1 MPEHNEKFMPDSR
14 ESLMLALEIIRDII
28 EDVKNNQPSSNAL
41 AAPWYNN
48 LKLSYVFLDEKDHY
62 NLKYGLEFVKHG
74 KIRELYDRFT
84 VNCANLLQ
92 IINIIKENYANK
104 EWKNDWIHD
113 TAFKG
118 ICNIPIEIPGLTC
131 PPMDSSPLSGVFL
144 LHCLYGDKLHIPGRD
159 HPDNKCEK
167 DDKCKKDK
175 ALKRIQA
182 NNAYY
187 SAFKSFAMSI
197 TELFEWPSVDNTDV
211 IKPLLRPSKKRAET
225 LYWIFSFCDNL
236 SDGLRLK
243 STLQKG
249 DIYYT
254 DITTIHTESQK
265 QFLLLQTLLYIH
277 LSDRAQYYFLLEEWG
292 ISNQLI
298 TSKRPAV
305 WLTNETAEFDLRRR
319 YLNHLVDD
327 DNPDIISLIYKRI
340 VFLHKAIFFLHY
352 HDFLFEIATFVKS
365 NVPITEY
372 RKEINDINKP
382 IGWHQGEYQFHE
394 LTKCEFSSSV
404 ACNWKKFYKENENL
418 LKKTFHELSDKQ
430 LEELWNI
437 AQIVFL
443 VINHQRYELN
453 LNDTPKL
460 TRKNRVKIIKSHE
473 FNANTY
479 MPEFF
484 STMIVCRM
492 LENLPAKR
500 FQIINFSN
508 LHKNTTGGS
517 IAKNLQTYVKE
528 SPILIPL
535 ISFLVK
541 WTNNVLL
548 TPFSQYDSQN
558 NHTENSEPIS
568 EALYQP

>member
-1 MPEHNEKFMPDSR
+1 MPEHNEKFMPDYK

-28 EDVKNNQPSSNAL
+28 EDIKNNPPSSNAL

-48 LKLSYVFLDEKDHY
+48 LKLSYVFLDEIKLSYVFLDEKDHY
-62 NLKYGLEFVKHG
+62 NLKYGLESVKHG

-104 EWKNDWIHD
+104 EWENDWIYD
-113 TAFKG
+113 TAFKE

-131 PPMDSSPLSGVFL
+131 PPMDSNPLSGVFL
-144 LHCLYGDKLHIPGRD
+144 LHCLYSNKFHIPERF
-159 HPDNKCEK
+159 HSNNPTENRQHDNEF
-167 DDKCKKDK
+167 
-175 ALKRIQA
+175 
-182 NNAYY
+182 Y
-187 SAFKSFAMSI
+187 SAFNSFATSI
-197 TELFEWPSVDNTDV
+197 IELLEWESVDDADV
-211 IKPLLRPSKKRAET
+211 IEPLLKPSNKRAET
-225 LYWIFSFCDNL
+225 LYWIYFFCDNL

-243 STLQKG
+243 STLQK
-249 DIYYT
+249 DDVYYT
-254 DITTIHTESQK
+254 DITAIHTESQK

-277 LSDRAQYYFLLEEWG
+277 LSDRAQNYFLQEEWG
-292 ISNQLI
+292 ISSQLI
-298 TSKRPAV
+298 TSRRPV
-305 WLTNETAEFDLRRR
+305 IWLTNETAEFDLRRR
-319 YLNHLVDD
+319 FLNRLADD

-352 HDFLFEIATFVKS
+352 QDFLFEIATFVKS

-404 ACNWKKFYKENENL
+404 ACNWKKFYEENENL

-437 AQIVFL
+437 AQTVFL

-484 STMIVCRM
+484 STIIVCRM
-492 LENLPAKR
+492 LESLPAKR
-500 FQIINFSN
+500 FQIIKFSN
-508 LHKNTTGGS
+508 LHKNTSGRS

-535 ISFLVK
+535 IIFFVK

-558 NHTENSEPIS
+558 NYTENSEPIS